1 LASTSFSPPALLII
15 GEFGLTFSP
24 LGLDDIDLGLLRSK
38 LVLLIGEAIAD
49 VDTLSAPSPAVEIA
63 DGLRLDPRVDFEG
76 DMKEAMNENRLVF
89 KNLLNSILGATN
101 FARNGLKC
109 FSS

>member
-1 LASTSFSPPALLII
+1 MASTSFSPPALLII

-63 DGLRLDPRVDFEG
+63 DGLRLDPRVDFVG
-76 DMKEAMNENRLVF
+76 DMKEAMNENRLEVQKTIELVF
-89 KNLLNSILGATN
+89 GATN
-101 FARNGLKC
+101 FARNG
-109 FSS
+109 SRMA